1 MFLKS
6 LFHSPIGDIGLLA
19 DEENI
24 LSLSFTNQTFKGLKT
39 KKSDERFKE
48 LSLQLNQYFFERL
61 KVFNIQYKL
70 SSSDFSMK
78 VYQEMKKIK
87 YGKTLSYSAIA
98 EKIGR
103 HKAFRAVGTS
113 CGKNP
118 LPIIIPCHRVLA
130 KNGLGGFTG
139 GLEIKKFLLTLER
152 N

>member
-24 LSLSFTNQTFKGLKT
+24 LSLSFTNQTFEGLKT